1 MTSRPPRAA
10 LWLMS
15 RIIPSDVQDA
25 VIGDLEEE
33 FADEVVPRTGAR
45 WACAWFWL
53 QAFSLLRAYA
63 SARRSP
69 SRSSTSSFRSDTM
82 RHDLRDAVRALWRS
96 PAYTVTAI
104 AVLALGIGAT
114 SSIFSFVDG
123 VLLRPLPYAN
133 PERIVMV
140 WEKPPNGLRNGV
152 ATANFLDWRNENDV
166 FETMSAVTGSMM
178 TLSGAGET
186 KRIQTARVSAGYFD
200 VFAARASLGRT
211 FVGDDEQAG
220 REQVVVLSNKIWQSV
235 FGADPA
241 VVGRSMLLD
250 GQSYTV
256 IGVMPGTSAFDRGRT
271 DVWRPL
277 VFGPGERARNYH
289 WLQVQARLKPDVTL
303 EQARARM
310 EPIAAR
316 IARDYPAIK
325 KDWGITID
333 RFSEMSV
340 NPALRQSLNMLMAA
354 VGMLLLVGCANLAN
368 VALARGTA
376 REREVVV
383 RAALG
388 ANRMRIVRHFLTESL
403 LLSLTGGLIGIAAG
417 YGMMK
422 GLKLLMPP
430 YYLPREALVS
440 MDLRVMFF
448 VLAISV
454 VTALIFGTAPAF
466 RAGRIDLAGSM
477 RGSSRGVTADRGHRR
492 LRDGLIVIE
501 VALAC
506 MLLVGASLLMRSF
519 VRLQQVEPA
528 KDPATLVTAALGVPT
543 ARFANPDQALTY
555 QRLLVERLRAIPGV
569 SHAALASA
577 VPMQGWTDGM
587 PLRIPSTTPG
597 GAVTNGGAG
606 FKMVSPAYFATIG
619 LPVLRGRG
627 LRDTDAAASTPVI
640 VINQAFANQYFE
652 GVDPIGRHVM
662 IERILP
668 GRRELGEDTP
678 WEIVGIVANERTG
691 SLASNASRGVYATL
705 DQSPQYAPR
714 LIVRTSGA
722 AAAVVG
728 PLKAA
733 ASEVDPNLPLA
744 DVRTI
749 QDIRDDS
756 LAADRLRTWLVAAFS
771 GIALLLAGIGIFGVI
786 AYSVAQ
792 RTHEI
797 GLRAALGASRGRLMS
812 LVMRHAAILTFA
824 GLALGIAGAIGGT
837 RFMSSLLFGVQPND
851 IVSMAVA
858 ALLLAVVALLAAWI
872 PARRAARV
880 DPLVALRAE

>member
-200 VFAARASLGRT
+200 VFGARASLGRT
-211 FVGDDEQAG
+211 FVADDEQAG

-627 LRDTDAAASTPVI
+627 LRDTDTAASTPVI

-714 LIVRTSGA
+714 LIIRTSGA
-722 AAAVVG
+722 VAAVVG